1 MIGNLF
7 FLLSR
12 DHPTLPGAEVLAILQ
27 AEGLGFEILCSHP
40 GLVRLRADLAALK
53 AVGERSFMCKICGL
67 ELAHSDELDEAAILR
82 ACRDSDPSH
91 FLSRGD
97 RFAVRVRKLFGA
109 GGHLRSP
116 DLERSIGALI
126 ASGSGGAKVDLEGP
140 DKLFLGIISQDG
152 FTLGLA
158 MAKGC
163 AKSSAERA
171 PRRRPFFHPS
181 SMPPKLARC
190 MVNLSRA
197 KAGEA
202 FLDPFCGAG
211 GILLEAA
218 SIGCETIGSDID
230 PKMIRGARANL
241 EHFGLPFIGLVRSD
255 AILLPIQGVRAIA
268 TDPPYGR
275 RASSLKRRLEGILA
289 GFLPRARDSLA
300 PGGHLCMAHPSSID
314 AASLAAEA
322 GFDHIEGHELF
333 VHKGLTR
340 IVSVFRRR

>member
-12 DHPTLPGAEVLAILQ
+12 DHPTLPGAEVEAILQ
-27 AEGLGFEILCSHP
+27 AEGLGFEILGSRP
-40 GLVRLRADLAALK
+40 GLVRLRADLAALR
-53 AVGERSFMCKICGL
+53 AVGARSLMCNLCGL
-67 ELAHSDELDEAAILR
+67 ELSHCNELGEAAILR
-82 ACRDSDPSH
+82 ACRDADPSRY
-91 FLSRGD
+91 LGPGD

-116 DLERSIGALI
+116 DLERSLGALI
-126 ASGSGGAKVDLEGP
+126 ASGSGWAKVDLEGP

-158 MAKGC
+158 MAEGG
-163 AKSSAERA
+163 AKSSSARA
-171 PRRRPFFHPS
+171 PRKRPFFHPS
-181 SMPPKLARC
+181 SMPPRLARC

-255 AILLPIQGVRAIA
+255 AALLPIHGVRAIA

-275 RASSLKRRLEGILA
+275 RASSLRRRLEGILA
-289 GFLPRARDSLA
+289 GFIPRARDSLE

-314 AASLAAEA
+314 AASMAAEA
-322 GFDHIEGHELF
+322 GFDPIESHELF

-340 IVSVFRRR
+340 ILSVFRRR